1 MILQSGWN
9 MSLRRWRQ
17 HGRDKDKKELAR
29 LKWLRK
35 AAYMMPPCKTADETS
50 IKVANLTIL
59 GGEIAKLERQLYVC
73 QHPEV
78 DNI

>member
-1 MILQSGWN
+1 MDEVKIQG
-9 MSLRRWRQ
+9 
-17 HGRDKDKKELAR
+17 ELAR

-35 AAYMMPPCKTADETS
+35 AVYMMPPCKTSDETS
-50 IKVANLTIL
+50 LKVDNLTIL
-59 GGEIAKLERQLYVC
+59 SGEIAKLERQLYIC

>member
-1 MILQSGWN
+1 MDEI
-9 MSLRRWRQ
+9 
-17 HGRDKDKKELAR
+17 KIKKELER

-35 AAYMMPPCKTADETS
+35 AVYMMQPCKTADETS

-59 GGEIAKLERQLYVC
+59 GGEIAKLERQLYAC

-78 DNI
+78 DNT

>member
-1 MILQSGWN
+1 MDEVKIK
-9 MSLRRWRQ
+9 R
-17 HGRDKDKKELAR
+17 ELAR

-50 IKVANLTIL
+50 IKVTNLTIL
-59 GGEIAKLERQLYVC
+59 SGEIAKLERQLYVC